1 MILEMTG
8 GQHELLLVLKDIKT
22 LHCAACRHVSVKRR
36 RVLIL
41 HIFFHIK
48 KKSIYICGR
57 PTINWKPLCY
67 CNHQQQSSG
76 KVTDVLFQFAGTASL
91 VEE

>member
-8 GQHELLLVLKDIKT
+8 GQHEL
-22 LHCAACRHVSVKRR
+22 
-36 RVLIL
+36 
-41 HIFFHIK
+41 
-48 KKSIYICGR
+48 
-57 PTINWKPLCY
+57 
-67 CNHQQQSSG
+67 NHQQQSSG

>member
-8 GQHELLLVLKDIKT
+8 GQHELLLVLKDIKALQNPPLCT
-22 LHCAACRHVSVKRR
+22 CRHVSVKRR

-48 KKSIYICGR
+48 KKVFIYVEDLLLIGSHCV
-57 PTINWKPLCY
+57 TAITNNKAVAKSQMY
-67 CNHQQQSSG
+67 FSS
-76 KVTDVLFQFAGTASL
+76 LQAPHH
-91 VEE
+91 